1 MLSQPQIPAA
11 AVSYGGCMMKQRMR
25 VLGLLL
31 LLVAACPS
39 AISQQKKKSAEAPA
53 GTVQHNPT
61 QQKNID
67 EYIEL
72 LRSNVR
78 QDKAEILGAVMQL
91 SAADAAK
98 FWPIYSD
105 YDAELSKLNK
115 QRIDN
120 IQEYARTYDDM
131 TDAKADELIM
141 SAMSYQKQRSE
152 LLAKYYGL
160 VKPSIGA
167 IQAARFVQVEHQLLL
182 IIDLQIASNLPLVSA
197 SDAAQGAK

>member
-1 MLSQPQIPAA
+1 
-11 AVSYGGCMMKQRMR
+11 MMTQRMR

-31 LLVAACPS
+31 LLAAACPS
-39 AISQQKKKSAEAPA
+39 AIAQQKKESAEAPA
-53 GTVQHNPT
+53 GTVQQNPT

-91 SAADAAK
+91 NAADAAK
-98 FWPIYSD
+98 FWPIYSE

-120 IQEYARTYDDM
+120 IKEYARTYDDM
-131 TDAKADELIM
+131 TDEKANELIM
-141 SAMSYQKQRSE
+141 SAMNYQKQRSE
-152 LLAKYYGL
+152 LLAKYYDM

-167 IQAARFVQVEHQLLL
+167 IEAARFVQIEHQLLL
-182 IIDLQIASNLPLVSA
+182 VIDLQIASNLPLVAA